1 MWDNFGQQLYDNII
15 ANDRWL
21 MYLDGLKVTIIMT
34 ICAAIIGIVIG
45 SLVAICKVN
54 AKDSRNP
61 LMKVLNVLCDIY
73 LTIFRG
79 TPMMVQLLIFAWVIF
94 ASVPMSQLMWVGI
107 LAFGINSGAYAA
119 EIIRAGI
126 QAVNKGQMEAGRSL
140 GMPRGLTMRKI
151 ILPQAIKNILPAL
164 GNEAIT
170 LLKETSISCYLA
182 ITDIT
187 YAATMIRSRTY
198 SVVPLLTIAVIYLA
212 IVMLMTFGLRRLER
226 RLARSEK

>member
-1 MWDNFGQQLYDNII
+1 MWNNFGKQLYDNII

-21 MYLDGLKVTIIMT
+21 MYLEGLGNTVIMT
-34 ICAAIIGIVIG
+34 LCAAVIGIIIGM
-45 SLVAICKVN
+45 LVAICKVN
-54 AKDSRNP
+54 AKESRNP
-61 LMKVLNVLCDIY
+61 LMKVLNVICDIY
-73 LTIFRG
+73 LTVIRG

-94 ASVPMSQLMWVGI
+94 TSVPISQLLWVGI

-119 EIIRAGI
+119 EIIRSGI

-140 GMPRGLTMRKI
+140 GMSKGLTMRKI
-151 ILPQAIKNILPAL
+151 ILPQAVKNILPAL

-187 YAATMIRSRTY
+187 YVATMIRSRTF
-198 SVVPLLTIAVIYLA
+198 SPVPLLTIAVIYLA
-212 IVMLMTFGLRRLER
+212 IVMLMTFGLRKLER
-226 RLARSEK
+226 RLSRSER